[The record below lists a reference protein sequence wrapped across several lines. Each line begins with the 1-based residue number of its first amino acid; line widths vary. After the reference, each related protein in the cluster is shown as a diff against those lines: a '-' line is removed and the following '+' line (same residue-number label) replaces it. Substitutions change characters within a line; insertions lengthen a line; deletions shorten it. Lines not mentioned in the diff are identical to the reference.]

1 MPVTAVRTTVCAGR
15 VRPSGSKL
23 CVQSAHRYAFSNGV
37 LTPVDHCGFLDLA
50 PRLHRLHLHAR
61 QQPCYVRTSSALLTS
76 LTLRPLDLPLR
87 QDTSDGRMPSWK
99 RGEVGV
105 DSRFSEQSIPG
116 GLYVT
121 IGTLG
126 RLACRR
132 WTVEC
137 ANWWTRCRRLWPMRW
152 SPAWHRQGRPILLVG
167 RGPAGLTIPSSPCL
181 HETIVQAI
189 NAITAGLRVLPRACR
204 STTLPFR
211 SLITPEVATTPRSS
225 HAPPDRTSWRSAGL
239 MSQARECHA

>member
-1 MPVTAVRTTVCAGR
+1 MPVTAVRTGVFAGR
-15 VRPSGSKL
+15 VRPSVPKL
-23 CVQSAHRYAFSNGV
+23 CVQSAHRYAFSYGV

-50 PRLHRLHLHAR
+50 PRLHRLPPARTPTAMLPQHLI
-61 QQPCYVRTSSALLTS
+61 S
-76 LTLRPLDLPLR
+76 LTLRPLDLPPEA
-87 QDTSDGRMPSWK
+87 DTSDGRMSSWK

-126 RLACRR
+126 HLACRR

-152 SPAWHRQGRPILLVG
+152 SPARHRQGRPILGRSGIGRSNLDSREAGVSPPLVLRAGAG
-167 RGPAGLTIPSSPCL
+167 RRPS
-181 HETIVQAI
+181 
-189 NAITAGLRVLPRACR
+189 
-204 STTLPFR
+204 
-211 SLITPEVATTPRSS
+211 
-225 HAPPDRTSWRSAGL
+225 
-239 MSQARECHA
+239 

>member
-1 MPVTAVRTTVCAGR
+1 MPVTAVRTAVCAGR

-152 SPAWHRQGRPILLVG
+152 SPAWHRQGRPILG
-167 RGPAGLTIPSSPCL
+167 RSFRRLMRSRPGCGCCQGLAARQRC
-181 HETIVQAI
+181 
-189 NAITAGLRVLPRACR
+189 RCRA
-204 STTLPFR
+204 
-211 SLITPEVATTPRSS
+211 LITPEVAMTPRSS
-225 HAPPDRTSWRSAGL
+225 RASMGGWCSGRRRCPPW
-239 MSQARECHA
+239 

>member
-1 MPVTAVRTTVCAGR
+1 MPVTAVRTGVFAGR
-15 VRPSGSKL
+15 VQPSVPKL

-50 PRLHRLHLHAR
+50 PRLHRLPPAR
-61 QQPCYVRTSSALLTS
+61 TPTAMLRQDLISTTHQPDPAPTG
-76 LTLRPLDLPLR
+76 PPLR

-132 WTVEC
+132 WTVGC

-152 SPAWHRQGRPILLVG
+152 SPAW
-167 RGPAGLTIPSSPCL
+167 GPAGLTIPSSPCL
-181 HETIVQAI
+181 HEAIVQAI
-189 NAITAGLRVLPRACR
+189 NAITAALRVLPRACR

-211 SLITPEVATTPRSS
+211 SPDHARGRYDTTIVPCAAGSDVVEVSGPDIAGTRVPRV
-225 HAPPDRTSWRSAGL
+225 PGR
-239 MSQARECHA
+239 

>member
-1 MPVTAVRTTVCAGR
+1 LTIADSWTSRLVYTA
-15 VRPSGSKL
+15 
-23 CVQSAHRYAFSNGV
+23 F
-37 LTPVDHCGFLDLA
+37 
-50 PRLHRLHLHAR
+50 HLHAR

-167 RGPAGLTIPSSPCL
+167 RGSAGLTIPSSPCL
-181 HETIVQAI
+181 HEAIVQAI
-189 NAITAGLRVLPRACR
+189 DAITAGLRVLLRACR
-204 STTLPFR
+204 STTLPFPSPDHAR
-211 SLITPEVATTPRSS
+211 GRYDTTIVPCVAGSDVVAVSGPDGAGTGVPRV
-225 HAPPDRTSWRSAGL
+225 AG
-239 MSQARECHA
+239 R

>member
-1 MPVTAVRTTVCAGR
+1 LTIADSWTSRLVYTA
-15 VRPSGSKL
+15 
-23 CVQSAHRYAFSNGV
+23 F
-37 LTPVDHCGFLDLA
+37 
-50 PRLHRLHLHAR
+50 HLHAR

-152 SPAWHRQGRPILLVG
+152 SPAW
-167 RGPAGLTIPSSPCL
+167 GPAGLTIPSSPCL
-181 HETIVQAI
+181 HEAIVQAI
-189 NAITAGLRVLPRACR
+189 NAITAGLRGAAKGLPLDNLAV
-204 STTLPFR
+204 SEPDHAPR
-211 SLITPEVATTPRSS
+211 SLR
-225 HAPPDRTSWRSAGL
+225 HHDRPVRRRIGRRGG
-239 MSQARECHA
+239 Q